1 MWCTLVL
8 EEVWLEMRRKN
19 SLNHEYRSVRPE
31 KKKETKK
38 RKVELTRSHLK
49 LYKDS
54 QKQVDKSIENRLK

>member
-19 SLNHEYRSVRPE
+19 SLNHEYHSVRPE

-38 RKVELTRSHLK
+38 R
-49 LYKDS
+49 
-54 QKQVDKSIENRLK
+54 